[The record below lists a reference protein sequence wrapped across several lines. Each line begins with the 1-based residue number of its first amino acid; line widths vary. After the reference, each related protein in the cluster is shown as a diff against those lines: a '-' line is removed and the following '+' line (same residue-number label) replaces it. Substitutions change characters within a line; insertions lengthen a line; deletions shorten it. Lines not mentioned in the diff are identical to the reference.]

1 MKQYVAAM
9 DIGTSGCKSI
19 IVDDEGQVVSSVI
32 EEYPLYSP
40 KPGWNEQD
48 PMDWWVGAYTSL
60 HKAIDKSGIDAGNI
74 KSLRLFRS
82 DAWTGCHG

>member
-32 EEYPLYSP
+32 EEWYYVKKKYKLNVDFFVELIPSYF
-40 KPGWNEQD
+40 
-48 PMDWWVGAYTSL
+48 
-60 HKAIDKSGIDAGNI
+60 SGFSYHVFQI
-74 KSLRLFRS
+74 F
-82 DAWTGCHG
+82 

>member
-40 KPGWNEQD
+40 RPGWN
-48 PMDWWVGAYTSL
+48 
-60 HKAIDKSGIDAGNI
+60 
-74 KSLRLFRS
+74 
-82 DAWTGCHG
+82 